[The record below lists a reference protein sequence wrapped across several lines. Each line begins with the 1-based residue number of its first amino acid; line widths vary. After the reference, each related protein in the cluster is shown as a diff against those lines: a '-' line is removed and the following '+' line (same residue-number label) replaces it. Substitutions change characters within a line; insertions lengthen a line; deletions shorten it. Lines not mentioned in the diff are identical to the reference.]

1 MLLYQ
6 RALAIP
12 VEAMLI
18 GNLHAATP
26 PIEDRFG
33 VAIGSGP
40 LLLGDLRKLTPAQQ
54 DWYATRIRWFK
65 NLRSQASLNDSF
77 FPLGEW
83 AQTDVTCWDG
93 FARLSREGDGIVV
106 IFRNDS
112 PATTAIVRLPAPP
125 GAVYEA
131 RSVMNGDSLGTVTAS
146 TLASGWTAK
155 LDAGMRTEI
164 IELRRH

>member
-1 MLLYQ
+1 
-6 RALAIP
+6 
-12 VEAMLI
+12 
-18 GNLHAATP
+18 
-26 PIEDRFG
+26 

-40 LLLGDLRKLTPAQQ
+40 LLLGDLRKLTAAQQ

-65 NLRSQASLNDSF
+65 KLRSQTSLNDSF

-83 AQTDVTCWDG
+83 GQTSVKSWDG
-93 FARLSREGDGIVV
+93 FARLSREGGGIVV
-106 IFRNDS
+106 IFPNS
-112 PATTAIVRLPAPP
+112 SGVATVTVRLPAPP

-131 RSVMNGDSLGTVTAS
+131 HSVMSGDSLGSVTAS

-155 LDAGMRTEI
+155 LDAGTHAQI